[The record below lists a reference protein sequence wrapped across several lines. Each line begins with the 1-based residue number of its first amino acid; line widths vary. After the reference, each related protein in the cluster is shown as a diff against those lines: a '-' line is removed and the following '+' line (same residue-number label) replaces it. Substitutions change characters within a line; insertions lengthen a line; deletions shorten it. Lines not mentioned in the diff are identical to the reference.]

1 MEVDKEAGM
10 AVDMDV
16 EVADVGVY
24 MVVNMEAD

>member
-16 EVADVGVY
+16 EVAAVGVY